1 MVIVFAATMICA
13 WWLLLIVPLVF
24 AWGFWLG
31 FRMAFEAVMSIR
43 KGANWVTRWF
53 RRTYD
58 EYVAEQKKKVGGD
71 GAEDCG
77 GGSSADDVIDI

>member
-1 MVIVFAATMICA
+1 MIIFAATMICA

-53 RRTYD
+53 RRTYE
-58 EYVAEQKKKVGGD
+58 EYVAEQKKKIGGD
-71 GAEDCG
+71 DGTSAADAEE
-77 GGSSADDVIDI
+77 AEADVIDV